1 MEYICKPENSPA
13 PAAISSSKI
22 KEYSNCT
29 YLCFRFDKNINK
41 NNFKLSNNYLSLKI
55 EPINNLFV
63 FCIFSEGLFNN
74 AAIKWFKNNFN
85 IYYESK
91 NMKTSDYTFEK
102 GKIKFIFDT
111 GNNGSNQSYLF
122 RNPSCLEQYKAFCSV
137 SKEHE
142 KIFVEAKNYLSSSL
156 DIELMLYLLE
166 EKKEKKSELMN
177 IFKKFPNF
185 KIKYDR
191 NKTLIPIDFSKISD
205 NENYK
210 ILVLVYSIIQDSKD
224 LLVDFTENDIKNFLL
239 YNEKQKDSP
248 LIIEKNIFRFLIYKF
263 NDESF
268 IKQICKNVQSIPTLF
283 DYINSLEQ
291 EQIKKIKNLNI
302 NDLPDKYPANDD
314 LINLIEKYEKIK
326 DVFEFNEIE
335 EILRRYL
342 ILSYGKKSILE
353 LELIVEKLSSIN
365 ENGYAK
371 LIKEIKKEII
381 NKGKHLIRINELKSL
396 AMYKFI
402 NKYKDIGNFY
412 SDEYL
417 SEHIGENIDLEELS
431 NNSNTLEEFTKC
443 NFMNMINFLLI
454 SKYING
460 ILSKIQNL
468 TNFYLFFKY
477 IYVLKE
483 KEIENEEKN
492 NTYII
497 LILSHF
503 KNLLYRISKI
513 IINEEFKS
521 IVQKILLLSIKYV
534 PYNNG
539 KNDDFE
545 DIIKSLGNYGSYSG
559 DNLFNMFIDIII
571 NPNLDNYIANKQKEK
586 VCEFIIKKYF
596 FSLNIEKKIDML
608 LKIKSVEIREKLI
621 FNNKEHFPIIEFS
634 DLLNK
639 EENVCFKNM
648 KYFIEKGLIKND
660 EFLKEDYFKNLIL
673 NCEKIKEKLD
683 KKEIYFF
690 ETIKIQELIKKNKF
704 SERIYFICLGD
715 SKKSEE
721 LITKI
726 NIYAEKYIY
735 YCEKLDKLITYYDKY
750 YPNSKKE
757 EINIYSLQQSNFK
770 AKVYICNIEI
780 KEQIYEEIKI
790 FQKYEKSKFFSYI
803 YNDIKD
809 IKDEINKFKRAI
821 EIFNE
826 LEKLFNGKDFNIQF
840 LENPLD
846 KFEEDNINGNLLNEI
861 KHLKENF
868 NYKNS
873 DEKIIIHNL
882 LFFKN
887 RKKISYA
894 LKSFFILCEKFS
906 VQNMKNFKLNIN
918 KLSDDIENI
927 KNYLIIPEHTAT
939 LKKFDENFLDKNFLE
954 VLNMIYR
961 KEKNEQNEQLIIFLN
976 NQKESET
983 RDLIDGLFDDDNE
996 DIVTI
1001 ELKDIEILINVVC
1014 FFQELKTKI
1023 QNINVFLNNFHSVLN
1038 EKKILFKDIVSNIAH
1053 VKEKFKILQ
1062 DFVKIQLG
1070 KKYKYSTNIQN
1081 FIESGIIII
1090 DKFQRKKSMNSLLK
1104 DLFLGKNFDDFESYF
1119 NAIIKIEDKEENFE
1133 LFLATIKKIK
1143 AKNAYKYGKNKEYL
1157 LRCQKIASIF
1167 ESILKELNYNPEQN
1181 FKKEYKVSELKFE
1194 YKGILTLP
1202 DLEDMLENL
1211 RMKNNQIRIKKLRDI
1226 DNKNIFSLFQ
1236 KQYLEEEMLY
1246 AFIDSIDIESYQKK
1260 EKIESYFPDIQK
1272 LENINIHKHYEVCD
1286 ECSMFPIIGIRY
1298 KCKVCNRLNY
1308 CQNCF
1313 NKNKDK
1319 HCHEFEKIEIPRGKE
1334 VNLDKISN
1342 ILISTQIKSQY
1353 NKLKGIFF
1361 YESKNKMYE
1370 IDILKLYNELIGIIP
1385 YYFNMLLCYDKLEQE
1400 DIYSFC
1406 VRAINCKT
1414 NNLFIVVRPEELK
1427 INQEKVLL
1435 NSFKK
1440 LLEKNGN
1447 KIETCIIIL
1456 FIEQKSHII
1465 KQLKNLAK
1473 KCKFQSESELFNKIE
1488 NLSLDSLKALEAL
1501 PVEIVTSDLPRVG
1514 KTSYIQSQI
1523 KNTKYFIFTLGDI
1536 DELYLGLNTLI
1547 LNKFR
1552 EQNISLIFE
1561 LYENPNENAENLI
1574 KKFLFKFI
1582 ILKHYELF
1590 NYIDKKN
1597 IKIYIEVSSDYT
1609 NYEKDYKF
1617 LRLFKK
1623 HFIKFKNCPDFY
1635 TRNKIYLPKEDKIY
1649 IVLNALK
1656 IVKPEINSYEELIKE
1671 LFIKKYPSESKS
1683 KNLPNFGQ
1691 IKIFFDLFGDLIN
1704 ELNKF
1709 SQLSPESVKLNKKKF
1724 PFLTTFKKKIIES
1737 YIEFVIKFSTLSYES
1752 ILENQIEAAKYQ
1764 KELSYKLSDKK
1775 KNELIEKMNKKRI
1788 VTFNDI
1794 NHGIVLYND
1803 RPISNQYNMISI
1815 CSILKTHKKNKEDD
1829 EYKLLNKFY
1838 HEYLKYPT
1846 LQNLLDVGASEY
1858 RTELKNICLTS
1869 DDLSEYVNI
1878 KLALNGYV
1886 LTIDNF
1892 IKMVLIYLRIRA
1904 KVPLILLGETGCG
1917 KTSLIE
1923 SLIFF
1928 IQDRYNLIKFSI
1940 YSGINYVDIDNYFK
1954 SLKLYEDDENSS
1966 QFNIIL
1972 FLDEINTT
1980 NSLNLLCDLFVK
1992 HSFLGKKLKSN
2003 VIIMAACNPYRL
2015 MLSNNEEIG
2024 YINKKIDRVRNLV
2037 YTVNPL
2043 PLCLINYIFDFG
2055 SIKEEDE
2062 NEYIEKFVDT
2072 FLGDNFSKKNREN
2085 YSKILKII
2093 IKAVHESQKYI
2104 RKNSEISSVSLREIK
2119 RFKIFFEFFFQKIK
2133 DREEFKNPDYSC
2145 IKDNSIF
2152 SEITD
2157 PEEKKEDLIV
2167 LKAANLGI
2175 FMCYYLRIMEPEKR
2189 AELVKIVEDI
2199 FKFDFLEFPKK
2210 LQNELAD
2217 SLKLD
2222 GGIAKNRALLDNIF
2236 TLFVCLNNNVP
2247 IFICGKAGCSKSL
2260 SFSLLFQAMKGEYST
2275 SELFKKYPSLYVTSY
2290 QGSLTSNSE
2299 EIKKI
2304 FIRAKKVLSKQK
2316 KTERK
2321 NLSVILF
2328 DELGLAEIS
2337 PNNPL
2342 KVIHSEL
2349 DDKNEIGFV
2358 GISNW
2363 TLDASKMNRGIHLS
2377 ILEPTEK
2384 DLTSTA
2390 LTIAKNIFEDIEKID
2405 NYKKLIENLTKS
2417 YFEYK
2422 KFIQNYCGSNY
2433 NFHGLRDFYNLIKIT
2448 AKSLKN
2454 KESNK
2459 SIEKIAMVSI
2469 ERNFGG
2475 FESNFGGNNL
2485 CSSIQKFKE
2494 IFRSIQNSYVED
2506 VDKYDIF
2513 SCIKNNL
2520 EYDYNRYL
2528 LLITNKTKNETLIEF
2543 ILKKLK
2549 KQYGFIQGSKL
2560 KEDQNEDYVLEKTW
2574 SIISLMEN
2582 GEIIILKDLEI
2593 IYPKFYDLFNQNF
2606 QKFGESNYARIVLD
2620 STTNERRVVNKNFR
2634 CIVLLEQK
2642 DVKEQD
2648 PPFLN
2653 RFEKHLMSFR
2663 YLLTEQQNI
2672 LSKNIFNEIINL
2684 TSIPEDKDLIPLLVN
2699 INIEEIRCLLLD
2711 IITKY
2716 DDNIDNHFDE
2726 IFKLLIPTFTEENI
2740 LQALFAP
2747 QKKYT
2752 KKENLIKYYEENT
2765 HTNIYKFLKE
2775 IKFNKLIIYTFSPY
2789 YKDIFTDDN
2798 MNEFTNEKYGIIS
2811 KKNTVEILFNEKLSE
2826 KMLNYFLQLYYE
2838 KENYNLFIMHF
2849 SLNDSKFIKYIKYQI
2864 DEFHKINFEKDKKI
2878 YLFIIHINKNYG
2890 YKIKPDN
2897 ENLNNLTVE
2906 NLERYHSYFL
2916 SFLSEYRQITIDN
2929 LLEQWDI
2936 SVIELFN
2943 KTNEELIVFDKLFDI
2958 NLILKNEF
2966 SNLMIK
2972 EGFSFN
2978 DQIDNLLENGVI
2990 NCFIKKI
2997 QSIVKNSNNILRD
3010 ILVAY
3015 SSIKEK
3021 DDDFISFFLVEIKK
3035 KIVDY
3040 FGKLIKELIE
3050 HNYFVSYLFEKEI
3063 PPTFK
3068 KIIFSFIENINITN
3082 STISINSDK
3091 FISNLKIPGSLMLF
3105 KNIAELVNIC
3115 KIDYL
3120 NSENEYRKPQKKK
3133 RGKDEKNENKRNL
3146 EDIHYEKKQ
3155 FIKNRLWNEELLTE
3169 DILSNYFN
3177 EILKDYFIFFSYEQN
3192 GNCSLSTKQEDF
3204 LFFIFSKKNE
3214 NCENMDRF
3222 LYFCLWVGAYHE
3234 TIYKILEIFN
3244 KLDKYFKPKKNMSDS
3259 QNLSHD
3265 NQTLLDS
3272 LKENYN
3278 LFDKSDIE
3286 YKSVNNIFY
3295 SISESFCHAITNIN
3309 NIDIESI
3316 DLKSFCADINDSAQ
3330 ILIQLNS
3337 TFNLGL
3343 KGQYTFL
3350 SISKFIEFSQKNNN
3364 YNQKEFREI
3373 LSTFIKNIYF
3383 EKCFI
3388 FEKNDIEQ
3396 AKKALIEQIKILN
3409 SLSSELSSK
3418 ILVNKLLQYTKHE
3431 QYKLE
3436 IVRTLFEFK
3445 HLVKFSSLFFNYIFI
3460 TQPITPKRQN
3470 KRRVA
3475 NDDKEEYF
3483 KSFGEIKNLDKNL
3496 ILKEINTYTEN
3507 NEILKEILLYIFE
3520 LSMFSYFENC
3530 KKSKVMEGEENQI
3543 LILTGLNFDYFKK
3556 ACDEINN
3563 NNFGALK
3570 NLGLVFYFSYI
3581 RCYLYYFVKLQLE
3594 NHNFGD
3600 LSMIHHHLFDIS
3612 KSSFGR
3618 LIILYIA
3625 KIFILNNK
3633 TEYFLNSYLSK
3644 EKANNWKISFLSD
3657 NPEDE
3662 FFPIEKIE
3670 NSKHLLF
3677 NIWANINNDNF
3688 KNYAK
3693 NLEIYDIYDIID
3705 FSYNEMS
3712 IKIKN
3717 KISEKS
3723 IILEKLNEEK
3733 EELKFNKNIK
3743 SKIFELFKKISDF
3756 NFFSNEIIKKNLKLI
3771 FLMIKFYILGFVG
3784 SKNNLLFSF
3793 IFADGINYLIKIFY
3807 NNNIQNE
3814 INLIQSYYEMKN
3826 YLEEE
3831 YLVKKNYN
3839 PIYLCS
3845 CARWYANKDSSLTK
3859 IINCKCGLKLG
3870 KANETT
3876 DEKENHYAIFY
3887 DEYQKKFI
3895 EDRKLKTI
3903 NGIFKLKGIEELKD
3917 EFIIKKI
3924 IDNSQSLDQLILV
3937 DNNEINDEIF
3947 PQIFLK
3953 FMFLSQIYIEY
3964 KIGIISKN
3972 DIMELNPDNLLNY
3985 LIDLNKKIE
3994 EFIKEKN
4001 IKYDDFINY
4010 LCEKLFNLV
4019 KNTDCIRNKEKIFN
4033 NISILLK
4040 QLEEKYKNSID
4051 EQEFNNLEINILTL
4065 LTFDKEFKNENYKYL
4080 LTPAQYPHIEL
4091 LKASIS
4097 SYIKR
4102 PLPILNSFM
4111 SLNIKKYNIEHLSYI
4126 ESINDFINSFAE
4138 KTRNLIT
4145 RKSANNEKIG
4155 DYLSEIRKS
4164 SELDEMK
4171 NYLIDKQFKE
4181 FSYAYENIF
4190 SESITEDSLV
4200 IKILNDDKIKGKETA
4215 INKLYSHLIEIQNYY
4230 LNSIINEYNNRKIA
4244 DNEDIIVKNA
4254 IEQIKKKKCIQH
4266 CTKADIFSFKVS
4278 NKTILSFE
4286 ELYSFYS
4293 LKNIFN
4299 EKDNKID
4306 YSKYSEVKFKL
4317 KEIEKELANII
4328 LTGKKLFSEKQIKY
4342 KFYLDPYEVEEK
4354 TTKFEI
4360 FTEIY
4365 KKENLTSEEKS
4376 DLFNLSF
4383 LELKEKRIIMPNL
4396 ETLIF
4401 YLIQENKYQ
4410 GTNKIEQ
4417 IKSHSNLNIDKRF
4430 FELFNNFTINKLI
4443 SIYEY
4448 LEEVLFGFIKDQYI
4462 IQEFQKEIPYE
4473 YEQKL
4478 EKYYMD
4484 ESKRELKNDLLT
4496 SLLIKFCCRYL
4507 PHLSKESEIRGLFQ
4521 MIREKNINL
4530 SEQIQL
4536 DLENLVNN
4544 DSDNSLDAK
4553 LSYAIGI
4560 TKFFIRK
4567 KRLNPNDIPQNQDNN
4582 NNKGQ
4587 KPNVEEQEEI
4597 FEEEEKEDR
4606 EA

>member
-1 MEYICKPENSPA
+1 
-13 PAAISSSKI
+13 
-22 KEYSNCT
+22 
-29 YLCFRFDKNINK
+29 
-41 NNFKLSNNYLSLKI
+41 
-55 EPINNLFV
+55 
-63 FCIFSEGLFNN
+63 
-74 AAIKWFKNNFN
+74 
-85 IYYESK
+85 
-91 NMKTSDYTFEK
+91 
-102 GKIKFIFDT
+102 
-111 GNNGSNQSYLF
+111 
-122 RNPSCLEQYKAFCSV
+122 
-137 SKEHE
+137 
-142 KIFVEAKNYLSSSL
+142 
-156 DIELMLYLLE
+156 
-166 EKKEKKSELMN
+166 MN

-185 KIKYDR
+185 KIKYNS
-191 NKTLIPIDFSKISD
+191 NKALIPIDFGKISD
-205 NENYK
+205 NGNYK
-210 ILVLVYSIIQDSKD
+210 ILVLIYSIIQDSKD
-224 LLVDFTENDIKNFLL
+224 LLVDFTESEIKNFIL

-248 LIIEKNIFRFLIYKF
+248 LIIKKNVFGFLINKF
-263 NDESF
+263 SDESF
-268 IKQICKNVQSIPTLF
+268 IKQICQNVQSILTLF
-283 DYINSLEQ
+283 DYINSLES
-291 EQIKKIKNLNI
+291 EEIKKIKNLKI
-302 NDLPDKYPANDD
+302 DDLPNKYPVNDD
-314 LINLIEKYEKIK
+314 LIDLIEKYEKIK
-326 DVFEFNEIE
+326 DVFELNEIE

-342 ILSYGKKSILE
+342 ILSYGKKTISQLE
-353 LELIVEKLSSIN
+353 AIVEKLRSIN
-365 ENGYAK
+365 ENGYSK

-381 NKGKHLIRINELKSL
+381 NKGKLLIRANQLKSL
-396 AMYKFI
+396 VMYKFI

-417 SEHIGENIDLEELS
+417 SDYIGENIDLEEL
-431 NNSNTLEEFTKC
+431 NNDSNTLEEFNEC
-443 NFMNMINFLLI
+443 NFMNKMNFLLI
-454 SKYING
+454 SKYIRG
-460 ILSKIQNL
+460 ILSKIN
-468 TNFYLFFKY
+468 NFKKFYLFFKY
-477 IYVLKE
+477 IYILKE

-492 NTYII
+492 NTCVI

-513 IINEEFKS
+513 IIDEEFKS
-521 IVQKILLLSIKYV
+521 IVQKILLLSIKNI
-534 PYNNG
+534 PFNNG
-539 KNDDFE
+539 KNYDFE

-571 NPNLDNYIANKQKEK
+571 NPNLDNYISNEQKEK
-586 VCEFIIKKYF
+586 VCAFIIKKF
-596 FSLNIEKKIDML
+596 FFGLSIEKKIDML

-621 FNNKEHFPIIEFS
+621 FNNKEHFPILEFS

-639 EENVCFKNM
+639 EENVCFENM
-648 KYFIEKGLIKND
+648 KYFIDKGLIKND
-660 EFLKEDYFKNLIL
+660 EFLKGDYFKNLISE
-673 NCEKIKEKLD
+673 CGKIKEKLD

-690 ETIKIQELIKKNKF
+690 ELIKIQELIKKNKF

-715 SKKSEE
+715 SKNSEK
-721 LITKI
+721 LIQTIKI
-726 NIYAEKYIY
+726 YSEKYIY
-735 YCEKLDKLITYYDKY
+735 YCEKLDKLITYYNKY

-757 EINIYSLQQSNFK
+757 ELNTYSSQQSNFK
-770 AKVYICNIEI
+770 EAKVYICNIEI
-780 KEQIYEEIKI
+780 NEQIYEEIKI
-790 FQKYEKSKFFSYI
+790 FQKYEKSKFFGYI
-803 YNDIKD
+803 YNDIKE
-809 IKDEINKFKRAI
+809 IKEEITKFNKAI

-826 LEKLFNGKDFNIQF
+826 LEKLFNGKDLDMQF

-846 KFEEDNINGNLLNEI
+846 KFEEDDINGNLLNEI
-861 KHLKENF
+861 KYLKENF
-868 NYKNS
+868 NYQNS
-873 DEKIIIHNL
+873 NEKIIVDNL

-894 LKSFFILCEKFS
+894 LKSFYILCEKLS
-906 VQNMKNFKLNIN
+906 IQNMEKFELNIN
-918 KLSDDIENI
+918 KLSNEIENI
-927 KNYLIIPEHTAT
+927 KNYLIIPEHIST
-939 LKKFDENFLDKNFLE
+939 LIKFDEKFLDKNFLE
-954 VLNMIYR
+954 VLNMIY
-961 KEKNEQNEQLIIFLN
+961 KNEQLIIFLN

-996 DIVTI
+996 DNVTI

-1023 QNINVFLNNFHSVLN
+1023 QNINDFLNNFHSVLN
-1038 EKKILFKDIVSNIAH
+1038 EKKFLYKDIVSNIAH
-1053 VKEKFKILQ
+1053 VKEKLKILQ

-1090 DKFQRKKSMNSLLK
+1090 DKFQREKNLENLIK
-1104 DLFLGKNFDDFESYF
+1104 DFMLGNFEDMSKDEGYF

-1157 LRCQKIASIF
+1157 LRSQKIAVLI
-1167 ESILKELNYNPEQN
+1167 ESILKELNYNPKQD
-1181 FKKEYKVSELKFE
+1181 FKKEYKVSDLKFE
-1194 YKGILTLP
+1194 NKGILTLP
-1202 DLEDMLENL
+1202 QLEDLLNDL
-1211 RMKNNQIRIKKLRDI
+1211 RMKNNQMRIKKLRNI
-1226 DNKNIFSLFQ
+1226 DGDDFFSLFQ
-1236 KQYLEEEMLY
+1236 KKYYGAEMVSSL
-1246 AFIDSIDIESYQKK
+1246 IDSLDIEALLKK

-1272 LENINIHKHYEVCD
+1272 LENEDIQKHYEICD
-1286 ECSMFPIIGIRY
+1286 GCSMFPIIGIRY
-1298 KCKVCNRLNY
+1298 KCKVCNRFNY

-1313 NKNKDK
+1313 DENKDK
-1319 HCHEFEKIEIPRGKE
+1319 HSHEFEKIEIPRGKDE
-1334 VNLDKISN
+1334 NLEQINKISN
-1342 ILISTQIKSQY
+1342 ILINTQIKSQY
-1353 NKLKGIFF
+1353 NKMKGLFF

-1370 IDILKLYNELIGIIP
+1370 IDILKLFNELIGNIP
-1385 YYFNMLLCYDKLEQE
+1385 YYFNLLLCYDSLQPEE
-1400 DIYSFC
+1400 IYSFC

-1427 INQEKVLL
+1427 ISQEKLIL
-1435 NSFKK
+1435 NSLKK

-1456 FIEQKSHII
+1456 SINQNSHII
-1465 KQLKNLAK
+1465 KQIKNLIK
-1473 KCKFQSESELFNKIE
+1473 TCKFPSDSELFRKIE
-1488 NLSLDSLKALEAL
+1488 NLPLDSLKIFEAL
-1501 PVEIVTSDLPRVG
+1501 PVEIITSDLPRVG
-1514 KTSYIQSQI
+1514 KTSHIKSQI
-1523 KNTKYFIFTLGDI
+1523 KKSNSMPFIFTLGDI
-1536 DELYLGLNTLI
+1536 DELYLGLKTLV
-1547 LNKFR
+1547 LNQLRNK
-1552 EQNISLIFE
+1552 NISLIFE
-1561 LYENPNENAENLI
+1561 LYENPDEKVYDLI

-1582 ILKHYELF
+1582 ILKNYELF
-1590 NYIDKKN
+1590 NYIDKKD

-1609 NYEKDYKF
+1609 NYDEDYKF
-1617 LRLFKK
+1617 LKLFKK
-1623 HFIKFKNCPDFY
+1623 QFIKFKNCPDFY
-1635 TRNKIYLPKEDKIY
+1635 TKNKIIIPKDDKTNL
-1649 IVLNALK
+1649 VLNSLK
-1656 IVKPEINSYEELIKE
+1656 IVKPEINSSEGLIKE
-1671 LFIKKYPSESKS
+1671 LFINKYPSESKS

-1691 IKIFFDLFGDLIN
+1691 IKIFFDLFSDLIYK
-1704 ELNKF
+1704 LNKF
-1709 SQLSPESVKLNKKKF
+1709 SYLSPENVKLNKKKF

-1764 KELSYKLSDKK
+1764 KKLSYQLSADKK
-1775 KNELIEKMNKKRI
+1775 KELIEKMNKKRT

-1803 RPISNQYNMISI
+1803 KPISNQYEGIFI
-1815 CSILKTHKKNKEDD
+1815 CSILKTHKKNKEDE

-1846 LQNLLDVGASEY
+1846 LSNLLDIGAPEY
-1858 RTELKNICLTS
+1858 RTELKNICVTS
-1869 DDLSEYVNI
+1869 DEISEYVNI
-1878 KLALNGYV
+1878 KLGLSGYV

-1928 IQDRYNLIKFSI
+1928 IQDRYNLLKFNI
-1940 YSGINYVDIDNYFK
+1940 YSGLDYMDIDNYLK
-1954 SLKLYEDDENSS
+1954 DHKLYEDGDDNNSP
-1966 QFNIIL
+1966 QINTIL

-1980 NSLNLLCDLFVK
+1980 NCLNLLCDLFVK
-1992 HSFLGKKLKSN
+1992 HSFLEKKLKSN
-2003 VIIMAACNPYRL
+2003 VFIIAACNPYRL
-2015 MLSNNEEIG
+2015 MLSNNLEIG
-2024 YINKKIDRVRNLV
+2024 YINKKMHRVRNLV

-2119 RFKIFFEFFFQKIK
+2119 RFKIFFEFFFEKIK
-2133 DREEFKNPDYSC
+2133 DREEFKNPNYSC

-2152 SEITD
+2152 SEITG
-2157 PEEKKEDLIV
+2157 PEDKKEDLII

-2175 FMCYYLRIMEPEKR
+2175 FMCYYLRIMDPEKR
-2189 AELVKIVEDI
+2189 AELAKLNEDI
-2199 FKFDFLEFPKK
+2199 FKFNFLEFPEK

-2260 SFSLLFQAMKGEYST
+2260 SFSLLFQAMKGEYSK

-2290 QGSLTSNSE
+2290 QGSLTSSSE

-2304 FIRAKKVLSKQK
+2304 FNRAKKVLSKQNK
-2316 KTERK
+2316 SEKK

-2390 LTIAKNIFEDIEKID
+2390 LTIAKNIFEDIEKIE

-2422 KFIQNYCGSNY
+2422 KFIKNNCVSNY

-2454 KESNK
+2454 KESNE
-2459 SIEKIAMVSI
+2459 SIEKIAMDSI

-2475 FESNFGGNNL
+2475 LELNYGENKL
-2485 CSSIQKFKE
+2485 CSSIQKYKE
-2494 IFRSIQNSYVED
+2494 IFRSIQNSFVED
-2506 VDKYDIF
+2506 IDKYDIF
-2513 SCIKNNL
+2513 SCLKNNL
-2520 EYDYNRYL
+2520 ENDYNRYL
-2528 LLITNKTKNETLIEF
+2528 LLITNKTKNETLVEF

-2549 KQYGFIQGSKL
+2549 KEYRFIQGSKL

-2642 DVKEQD
+2642 DVDEQD

-2653 RFEKHLMSFR
+2653 RFEKHLMSFG
-2663 YLLTEQQNI
+2663 YLLTDQQNT
-2672 LSKNIFNEIINL
+2672 LSKKLYNEIIDL
-2684 TSIPEDKDLIPLLVN
+2684 TTIPENKDLIPLLVN
-2699 INIEEIRCLLLD
+2699 INIEEIGCLLLD
-2711 IITKY
+2711 IISKY
-2716 DDNIDNHFDE
+2716 DDNIDNHLNE
-2726 IFKLLIPTFTEENI
+2726 IFKSIIPTFTQENI
-2740 LQALFAP
+2740 LQALFSP
-2747 QKKYT
+2747 QKKYI
-2752 KKENLIKYYEENT
+2752 KKEDLIKYYEENC
-2765 HTNIYKFLKE
+2765 HTNIFKFLKE
-2775 IKFNKLIIYTFSPY
+2775 VKFNKLIIYTFSPY

-2798 MNEFTNEKYGIIS
+2798 MNEFTNEKYGTIS
-2811 KKNTVEILFNEKLSE
+2811 KKNTVEILFNSKSSE
-2826 KMLNYFLQLYYE
+2826 KMINYFFQLFYE
-2838 KENYNLFIMHF
+2838 KDNYNLFIMHF
-2849 SLNDSKFIKYIKYQI
+2849 SLNDSKFIKYIKYQL
-2864 DEFHKINFEKDKKI
+2864 DEFHKTNIENEKKI
-2878 YLFIIHINKNYG
+2878 YLFIIHIDKNYG
-2890 YKIKPDN
+2890 YKIKQDD
-2897 ENLNNLTVE
+2897 ENINNLTVE
-2906 NLERYHSYFL
+2906 NLEGYYSYFF
-2916 SFLSEYRQITIDN
+2916 SFLSEYQQITIDN

-2936 SVIELFN
+2936 SVIELFT

-2958 NLILKNEF
+2958 NLIVKNEF
-2966 SNLMIK
+2966 SNLMLK

-2978 DQIDNLLENGVI
+2978 DKLDNLLENGVI
-2990 NCFIKKI
+2990 NCIIKKI
-2997 QSIVKNSNNILRD
+2997 QLIVKNSRNILRD
-3010 ILVAY
+3010 ILVDY
-3015 SSIKEK
+3015 SSLKEK

-3035 KIVDY
+3035 KISDY
-3040 FGKLIKELIE
+3040 LGKLIKELIA
-3050 HNYFVSYLFEKEI
+3050 HNYLVSYLFEKEI
-3063 PPTFK
+3063 PPKFK
-3068 KIIFSFIENINITN
+3068 KIIFSFIENINIAN
-3082 STISINSDK
+3082 STSSLDLDK
-3091 FISNLKIPGSLMLF
+3091 FIANLKIPGSLILF
-3105 KNIAELVNIC
+3105 KNITDLVNIC

-3120 NSENEYRKPQKKK
+3120 NIENEYRKPQKKK
-3133 RGKDEKNENKRNL
+3133 SGKDGKNEDKRNL
-3146 EDIHYEKKQ
+3146 EDVHYEKKQ

-3169 DILSNYFN
+3169 DIFSQYYN
-3177 EILKDYFIFFSYEQN
+3177 EILKDFFIFFSYEQN
-3192 GNCSLSTKQEDF
+3192 GSYSLSAKQEDF

-3214 NCENMDRF
+3214 KCENIDRF
-3222 LYFCLWVGAYHE
+3222 LYFCLWIGAYHE

-3244 KLDKYFKPKKNMSDS
+3244 KLDKYFKPKINLNDS

-3272 LKENYN
+3272 LKDNYN
-3278 LFDKSDIE
+3278 LFDKVDIE
-3286 YKSVNNIFY
+3286 YKSVNDIFY
-3295 SISESFCHAITNIN
+3295 NISESFCHVMTNIN
-3309 NIDIESI
+3309 NIDIDSI
-3316 DLKSFCADINDSAQ
+3316 DLKSFCTDINDTAQ
-3330 ILIQLNS
+3330 ILIQFNS

-3350 SISKFIEFSQKNNN
+3350 SISKFIEFSQKKNNN
-3364 YNQKEFREI
+3364 DEKELRKL
-3373 LSTFIKNIYF
+3373 LSIFIKNIF
-3383 EKCFI
+3383 DEKEFI
-3388 FEKNDIEQ
+3388 FQKDDIYQ
-3396 AKKALIEQIKILN
+3396 AKEALIEQIKIVN
-3409 SLSSELSSK
+3409 GLSSELSSK
-3418 ILVNKLLQYTKHE
+3418 ILVNKILQYTKHE

-3436 IVRTLFEFK
+3436 IVKTLFEFP
-3445 HLVKFSSLFFNYIFI
+3445 HLIKFSSLFFNYIFI
-3460 TQPITPKRQN
+3460 TQPIKPKRQN
-3470 KRRVA
+3470 RRKLK
-3475 NDDKEEYF
+3475 NDEKEEYF

-3496 ILKEINTYTEN
+3496 ILTEINKYTEN

-3530 KKSKVMEGEENQI
+3530 QNSKVMEGDDNRI

-3563 NNFGALK
+3563 NNFGPLN
-3570 NLGLVFYFSYI
+3570 NLGLVFYLSYI

-3594 NHNFGD
+3594 YNNFGD
-3600 LSMIHHHLFDIS
+3600 LTMIHHHLFDIS
-3612 KSSFGR
+3612 KSSFGQ

-3633 TEYFLNSYLSK
+3633 REYFLKSYLSD
-3644 EKANNWKISFLSD
+3644 EKANNWKNVLLHV

-3662 FFPIEKIE
+3662 FFQIDNLE
-3670 NSKHLLF
+3670 NSKNLLI
-3677 NIWANINNDNF
+3677 NIWTNINNGNF

-3693 NLEIYDIYDIID
+3693 NLDIYDIYDMID
-3705 FSYNEMS
+3705 FSYNEMN
-3712 IKIKN
+3712 IKLKN
-3717 KISEKS
+3717 KISKKS

-3743 SKIFELFKKISDF
+3743 AKIHKLFEKISDS
-3756 NFFSNEIIKKNLKLI
+3756 NFFGDETIKQNLKLI
-3771 FLMIKFYILGFVG
+3771 FLMIKLYILGFVG
-3784 SKNNLLFSF
+3784 SKSDLLFSF
-3793 IFADGINYLIKIFY
+3793 IFSDRIIYLIKIFY

-3814 INLIQSYYEMKN
+3814 VNFIQSYYEMKN

-3831 YLVKKNYN
+3831 YLVKDNFY

-3845 CARWYANKDSSLTK
+3845 CGRWHANKEPSFTK

-3870 KANETT
+3870 RVNEKM
-3876 DEKENHYAIFY
+3876 DEKENHYAIYY
-3887 DEYQKKFI
+3887 DDNQKKFI
-3895 EDRKLKTI
+3895 EDRKLKSI
-3903 NGIFKLKGIEELKD
+3903 NGVFKLKGIEELKD
-3917 EFIIKKI
+3917 EIIIKKV
-3924 IDNSQSLDQLILV
+3924 IDNSQTLGQLILID
-3937 DNNEINDEIF
+3937 DNELNDEVF

-3964 KIGIISKN
+3964 KIGIISKD
-3972 DIMELNPDNLLNY
+3972 DIMELNPDKLLND
-3985 LIDLNKKIE
+3985 LIDMNKKIE

-4001 IKYDDFINY
+4001 INYNDFINY
-4010 LCEKLFNLV
+4010 FCEKLFSLF
-4019 KNTDCIRNKEKIFN
+4019 KNTDCIRNKESIFN
-4033 NISILLK
+4033 TISTLLK
-4040 QLEEKYKNSID
+4040 QLEEKYKKSTD
-4051 EQEFNNLEINILTL
+4051 EQEFNSLEINILTSL
-4065 LTFDKEFKNENYKYL
+4065 VFDKEFKNENYKYL
-4080 LTPAQYPHIEL
+4080 LTPAQYPNRQL
-4091 LKASIS
+4091 LEKYIS
-4097 SYIKR
+4097 SYKKR

-4111 SLNIKKYNIEHLSYI
+4111 SLNVKKYNIEHLSYI

-4145 RKSANNEKIG
+4145 RKSAEKEKIG

-4164 SELDEMK
+4164 AELDEKK

-4181 FSYAYENIF
+4181 FSFAYENIN
-4190 SESITEDSLV
+4190 SESITDDSCV
-4200 IKILNDDKIKGKETA
+4200 IKILNDDKIKGEETN
-4215 INKLYSHLIEIQNYY
+4215 INKIYSHLIEIQNYY
-4230 LNSIINEYNNRKIA
+4230 LNSIIKEYNKRKIA
-4244 DNEDIIVKNA
+4244 DNEDIIIKNA
-4254 IEQIKKKKCIQH
+4254 IEQIKKEKCIQH

-4328 LTGKKLFSEKQIKY
+4328 LTGKKLFSEKQITY

-4354 TTKFEI
+4354 TKKFEI
-4360 FTEIY
+4360 FTDIY
-4365 KKENLTSEEKS
+4365 KKENLTSEEKAE
-4376 DLFNLSF
+4376 LFHLSE
-4383 LELKEKRIIMPNL
+4383 LELKVKRIIMPNL

-4401 YLIQENKYQ
+4401 YLLQENKYQ
-4410 GTNKIEQ
+4410 GTNKIGQ
-4417 IKSHSNLNIDKRF
+4417 IKSNSNLNMDKRF
-4430 FELFNNFTINKLI
+4430 FDLFNNFTINKLI

-4448 LEEVLFGFIKDQYI
+4448 LEEVLFQFIKDNYI
-4462 IQEFQKEIPYE
+4462 IQEFQKRISYE

-4478 EKYYMD
+4478 DNYYKD

-4496 SLLIKFCCRYL
+4496 SLLIKFSCRYL
-4507 PHLSKESEIRGLFQ
+4507 PKLTKESESRGLFE

-4536 DLENLVNN
+4536 DLKNLVKNG
-4544 DSDNSLDAK
+4544 LDAT
-4553 LSYAIGI
+4553 LSYAIEI
-4560 TKFFIRK
+4560 TKYFIRMK
-4567 KRLNPNDIPQNQDNN
+4567 KLNTKKDIPDNKDEVKEIKDNKNSNN
-4582 NNKGQ
+4582 NIGK
-4587 KPNVEEQEEI
+4587 KIKVEEEI
-4597 FEEEEKEDR
+4597 FEDDEEEFR
-4606 EA
+4606 FA